1 MSNFKKS
8 AAAVA
13 CGSGS
18 AEVGVGDSFE
28 VGVGDSAEV
37 GVGVRKS
44 GELVSLFEQWATDN
58 VDHNI

>member
-18 AEVGVGDSFE
+18 AE